1 MKRSAS
7 LRPRIVKASFALA
20 FVVCLLFSAG
30 LFFAFDI
37 ADESLFEVHL
47 EADMNTFMRQYAALP
62 EIAEIAQDNFAVY
75 VAENGDQSRF
85 PEYLKN
91 LPRDVDDIELDGRT
105 LDLEIRHQGDNSFYF
120 VIEETAFDSFERIL
134 ILSVSIIVGI
144 ICLCSV
150 FLGIAFSNRIIQPV
164 TNLAKRVNQLENTD
178 SGGVTAETHSGDEI
192 TVLSLAIDSFQ
203 ERVRDLLSREREF
216 SSDVSHELRTPLMS
230 IQAAAE
236 NLQLDAGSARTIELA
251 QRIETRCKQ
260 MSALIDSMLF
270 LARDPQSLEND
281 FAPVQ
286 LINIIKE
293 QIEVAA
299 PHIESRKVEISIIEN
314 NSPVIFTS
322 VAILSVIFGNLL
334 GNAVIHSHSKDIH
347 IDVSSHGFSIR
358 DFGDGIA
365 PELKDK
371 LFERYTNG
379 RTDTHNGYGIGL
391 SLVKRLCDHFDWKL
405 VVESEME
412 AGTAISV
419 NFGKS
424 IVA

>member
-134 ILSVSIIVGI
+134 ILSVLIIVGV

-178 SGGVTAETHSGDEI
+178 SGGVTTETHSEDEI

-236 NLQLDAGSARTIELA
+236 NLQLDASSARTIELA

-314 NSPVIFTS
+314 NSPVVFTS

-365 PELKDK
+365 PGLKDK
-371 LFERYTNG
+371 IFERYTNG

-391 SLVKRLCDHFDWKL
+391 SLVKRLCDHFDWEL
-405 VVESEME
+405 VVESEMG